1 MIQDYP
7 LQVFV
12 VQTLIYMEF
21 YQFFRIF

>member
-12 VQTLIYMEF
+12 L
-21 YQFFRIF
+21 